1 MATCAGCFNNLSDAR
16 FLNCH
21 NCQKSYCLLCTN
33 CSDDFYNSMGPAQ
46 KYSWKCVECK
56 SSEPRLDNTNTPVRG
71 DSHNVTMHRGAAH
84 PRGAGTRELDSSV
97 MEVSYTDSQGL
108 NDTTRY
114 GALLDTTSTSGNDIQ
129 QLVMEF
135 RLFREEMRAISYEI
149 KALRMTMTDLTSKIK
164 ECDGRI
170 DNLCTRVEKL
180 ENNTS
185 NSNESHNSEKSLLDT
200 IVQLRMDINN
210 RDQDLLLN
218 DLEIS
223 SVPEQNGENTVHIVT
238 TLGQKLGVTLS
249 EHDIVD
255 ATRVGRATQLNE
267 GDQGP
272 PSRPRP
278 LVVRLARRALRD
290 QLLHAARVRRGATTE
305 GTGLPGHNCRFYV
318 NERLTPFNR
327 KLFQKARQLKEH
339 YGWRYVWTRDG
350 RIYVRQRPGS
360 ESPRHRIQT
369 ELDLSR
375 VFGTLDI

>member
-1 MATCAGCFNNLSDAR
+1 
-16 FLNCH
+16 
-21 NCQKSYCLLCTN
+21 
-33 CSDDFYNSMGPAQ
+33 MGPAQ

-71 DSHNVTMHRGAAH
+71 DNANVTVHRGATC
-84 PRGAGTRELDSSV
+84 PREAGACMLDSSV
-97 MEVSYTDSQGL
+97 MDMSYTDSQGL

-114 GALLDTTSTSGNDIQ
+114 GALLDTTGGSDIQ
-129 QLVMEF
+129 QLVTEF
-135 RLFREEMRAISYEI
+135 RLFRQEMRAMSYEI
-149 KALRMTMTDLTSKIK
+149 QALRTTMTNLTTKIDK
-164 ECDGRI
+164 CDGRI
-170 DNLCTRVEKL
+170 DNLCARVEKL
-180 ENNTS
+180 ENDTS
-185 NSNESHNSEKSLLDT
+185 NSNESHNTDKSLLDT
-200 IVQLRMDINN
+200 IVQLRTDINN

-255 ATRVGRATQLNE
+255 ATRVGRAAQLNE
-267 GDQGP
+267 GVQGA

-278 LVVRLARRALRD
+278 LVVRLARRAVRD
-290 QLLHAARVRRGATTE
+290 QLLQAARVRRGVTTE

-318 NERLTPFNR
+318 NERLTHFNR
-327 KLFQKARQLKEH
+327 RLFQKARQLKEH

>member
-1 MATCAGCFNNLSDAR
+1 MAACAGCYNNLGDVK
-16 FLNCH
+16 FLNCY
-21 NCQKSYCLLCTN
+21 NCLKSYCLLCTN
-33 CSDDFYNSMGPAQ
+33 CSHDLYNTMGPAQ
-46 KYSWKCVECK
+46 KHSWKCVECK

-71 DSHNVTMHRGAAH
+71 DNANVTTHRGATR
-84 PRGAGTRELDSSV
+84 PRGAGTCELDSSV

-114 GALLDTTSTSGNDIQ
+114 GALLDTTGGNDIQ
-129 QLVMEF
+129 QLVTEF
-135 RLFREEMRAISYEI
+135 RLFRQEMRAMSYEI
-149 KALRMTMTDLTSKIK
+149 QALRTTMTNLTVKIDK
-164 ECDGRI
+164 CDERI
-170 DNLCTRVEKL
+170 DNVCARVEKL

-185 NSNESHNSEKSLLDT
+185 NSNESHNTDKSLLDT

-255 ATRVGRATQLNE
+255 ATRVGRASQPNE
-267 GDQGP
+267 GVQGP
-272 PSRPRP
+272 PARPRP
-278 LVVRLARRALRD
+278 LVVRLARRAVRD
-290 QLLHAARVRRGATTE
+290 QLLQAARVRRGATTE
-305 GTGLPGHNCRFYV
+305 GTGLPGHSCRFYV
-318 NERLTPFNR
+318 NERLTHFNR